1 MNNIKDILHYIL
13 NEYPNSRDLTKT
25 RLTKL
30 FYLIDWEYT
39 KKYQEQITD
48 IGWYYDHYGP
58 YVSDVLDVA
67 DDDKEVKI
75 DETISAF
82 GGVKYVI
89 KPKEDKVLEYNLTPN
104 TIEIIDQVIENT
116 SELSWNDFIKN
127 VYETAPIKNSN
138 NYEVLNLSKF
148 I

>member
-127 VYETAPIKNSN
+127 VYETAPIKNSY
-138 NYEVLNLSKF
+138 NYVFFNFSKF